1 MKILFFGF
9 ALFLIQVNITNQ
21 DPYVCLPC
29 GYSCDDEEHAG
40 PGTCHACGMLLVK
53 KSTIKF
59 TTIYLQDFCKRL
71 AANPNA
77 MLLDVRSP
85 EEFAGTIKE
94 RPSFGHFKRAIN
106 VNVEELEMRLDEL
119 EKYKNKEVLVYCSH
133 NHRSPRASYLLSTH
147 GFTNVKNLVGG
158 VSTFTPQDNAEC
170 LKKEFAFHAQ

>member
-1 MKILFFGF
+1 MKILLLSLVLLTIK
-9 ALFLIQVNITNQ
+9 ANMPTQ

-29 GYSCDDEEHAG
+29 GYSCDDEEHTG
-40 PGTCHACGMLLVK
+40 PGTCHACGMPLVK
-53 KSTIKF
+53 KSTVNF
-59 TTIYLQDFCKRL
+59 ATIDLQDLCNRL

-77 MLLDVRSP
+77 VLLDVRTP

-106 VNVEELEMRLDEL
+106 VNVEELEMRLGEL
-119 EKYKNKEVLVYCSH
+119 EKYKNMEVLVYCSH

>member
-9 ALFLIQVNITNQ
+9 ALLLIQVNFPNQ

-29 GYSCDDEEHAG
+29 GYSCDDEEHTG
-40 PGTCHACGMLLVK
+40 PGTCNACGMPLVK

-59 TTIYLQDFCKRL
+59 ATIDLQNFCKRL

-77 MLLDVRSP
+77 VLLDVRSP
-85 EEFAGTIKE
+85 EEFAGTLKE

-106 VNVEELEMRLDEL
+106 VKVEELEMRLGEL
-119 EKYKNKEVLVYCSH
+119 AKYKNKEVLVYCSH
-133 NHRSPRASYLLSTH
+133 NHRSPRASYLLVTH

-158 VSTFTPQDNAEC
+158 VSTFATQSNAEC
-170 LKKEFAFHAQ
+170 LKKEFAFHAE